1 MKKGGVTKPGKN
13 RKRRYDAPSHI
24 RRKYLS
30 APLSPS
36 LKSEYGTRTMPVR
49 TDDTVSVTKGDHKM
63 SEGRV
68 LRVDMKRGKIYIEGI
83 TRTRMDGSNVQIPL
97 RPENVMITKLN
108 LDDNRRRSMLE
119 RRGFEA
125 KRGGS

>member
-1 MKKGGVTKPGKN
+1 LKKGGVTKPGKN
-13 RKRRYDAPSHI
+13 RKKRFNAPSHI

-108 LDDNRRRSMLE
+108 LDDNQRRSMLE

>member
-13 RKRRYDAPSHI
+13 RKRRYNAPSHI
-24 RRKYLS
+24 MRKYLS

-108 LDDNRRRSMLE
+108 LDDNQRRSMLE

>member
-1 MKKGGVTKPGKN
+1 LKKGGVTKPGKN
-13 RKRRYDAPSHI
+13 RKRRFNAPNHI

-108 LDDNRRRSMLE
+108 LDDNQRRSMLE